1 MKSTKP
7 TLVFEKIVFGGRF
20 LLLPMYL
27 GLSVALL
34 VYSLR
39 FIVQTAELA
48 WHSVS
53 YSNTEVL
60 IAVLHLL
67 DIVMVSHLIVMIM
80 IGGYV
85 LFISADNR
93 DSASHDSINDE
104 PSRVPHLAWLG
115 HLDPGAIK
123 VKMSMSMLG
132 VSSIHL
138 LEAFV
143 RADSS
148 SFDYLT
154 KLITVHLVI
163 VVSTMA
169 VAWVNRYAFQNSSKA
184 AK

>member
-1 MKSTKP
+1 MKHSRILEQT
-7 TLVFEKIVFGGRF
+7 VFGGRF

-34 VYSLR
+34 VYAVR
-39 FIVQTAELA
+39 FIVQTVDLA
-48 WHSVS
+48 WNSIS
-53 YSNTEVL
+53 SSNTEVL

-85 LFISADNR
+85 LFIGDFSKSAGDV
-93 DSASHDSINDE
+93 DHPES
-104 PSRVPHLAWLG
+104 SRLPRLAWLG
-115 HLDPGAIK
+115 HIDPGKLK

-143 RADSS
+143 KADSA

-154 KLITVHLVI
+154 KLIAVHLVI
-163 VVSTMA
+163 VVSTVA
-169 VAWVNRYAFQNSSKA
+169 VAWVNRYAFQQGANGH
-184 AK
+184 

>member
-1 MKSTKP
+1 MRASR
-7 TLVFEKIVFGGRF
+7 TLEQIVFGGRF

-27 GLSVALL
+27 GLSIALL
-34 VYSLR
+34 VYAVR

-60 IAVLHLL
+60 VSVLHRL
-67 DIVMVSHLIVMIM
+67 DLVMVSHLPVMIM

-85 LFISADNR
+85 LFIGDFSKP
-93 DSASHDSINDE
+93 ASDVDHPE
-104 PSRVPHLAWLG
+104 PSRLPQLAWLG
-115 HLDPGAIK
+115 HIDPGALK

-143 RADSS
+143 RADNA
-148 SFDYLT
+148 SFDHLT
-154 KLITVHLVI
+154 KLIAVHLVI
-163 VVSTMA
+163 VVSTVA
-169 VAWVNRYAFQNSSKA
+169 VAWVNRYACQQGSKDH
-184 AK
+184 

>member
-1 MKSTKP
+1 
-7 TLVFEKIVFGGRF
+7 
-20 LLLPMYL
+20 
-27 GLSVALL
+27 
-34 VYSLR
+34 VYAVR

-60 IAVLHLL
+60 ISVLHLL

-85 LFISADNR
+85 LFIGDFSKP
-93 DSASHDSINDE
+93 ASDVDHPE
-104 PSRVPHLAWLG
+104 PSRLPQLAWLG
-115 HLDPGAIK
+115 HIDPGALK

-143 RADSS
+143 RADNAKFRPPHQVDCSS
-148 SFDYLT
+148 LGDCGLDSCRCLGQPLRLSAGPARALT
-154 KLITVHLVI
+154 TE
-163 VVSTMA
+163 
-169 VAWVNRYAFQNSSKA
+169 VASVN
-184 AK
+184 

>member
-1 MKSTKP
+1 MKSSRI
-7 TLVFEKIVFGGRF
+7 LEQIVFGGRF

-27 GLSVALL
+27 GLSIALL
-34 VYSLR
+34 VYSVR

-60 IAVLHLL
+60 ISVLHLL

-85 LFISADNR
+85 LFIGDFSK
-93 DSASHDSINDE
+93 SASDVDHPE
-104 PSRVPHLAWLG
+104 PSRLPQLAWLG
-115 HLDPGAIK
+115 HIDPGALK

-143 RADSS
+143 RADNA
-148 SFDYLT
+148 SFDHLT
-154 KLITVHLVI
+154 KLIAVHLVI
-163 VVSTMA
+163 VVSTVA
-169 VAWVNRYAFQNSSKA
+169 VAWVNRYAFQQGPKDH
-184 AK
+184 

>member
-1 MKSTKP
+1 MKSSRI
-7 TLVFEKIVFGGRF
+7 LEQIVFGGRF

-34 VYSLR
+34 VYSVR
-39 FIVQTAELA
+39 FIVQTVDLA
-48 WHSVS
+48 WNSVS
-53 YSNTEVL
+53 SGNTEVL

-85 LFISADNR
+85 LFIGDFSKSAGDVDR
-93 DSASHDSINDE
+93 PE
-104 PSRVPHLAWLG
+104 QSRLPRLAWLG
-115 HLDPGAIK
+115 HIDPGALK

-143 RADSS
+143 KADSA

-154 KLITVHLVI
+154 KLIAVHLVI
-163 VVSTMA
+163 VVSTVA
-169 VAWVNRYAFQNSSKA
+169 VAWVNRYAFQQG
-184 AK
+184 AKGH